1 MKPQLSL
8 TTIVNKLPKPVSRLL
23 FKYQKAWGYAIIGI
37 IGLWVDLG
45 GFYYLYNFAGLDKSL
60 ANLISSAL
68 AIFHNFVLNAI
79 FNFQKRD
86 RLPLRLLS
94 FYAVG
99 IVGILITQLM
109 FWIFTDTARIDANII
124 KPISVIVV
132 FIVQF
137 NLNKYFSFR

>member
-1 MKPQLSL
+1 MA
-8 TTIVNKLPKPVSRLL
+8 TLL
-23 FKYQKAWGYAIIGI
+23 FNYKHAWGYITIGI

-45 GFYYLYNFAGLDKSL
+45 GFYLLYNLFGIDKSF
-60 ANLISSAL
+60 ANLISSGL
-68 AIFHNFVLNAI
+68 AIFHNFVLNAL

-86 RLPLRLLS
+86 QLGMRLLS

-99 IVGILITQLM
+99 IVGILITQVM
-109 FWIFTDTARIDANII
+109 FWVLTDTLGITANII
-124 KPISVIVV
+124 KPISIIVV